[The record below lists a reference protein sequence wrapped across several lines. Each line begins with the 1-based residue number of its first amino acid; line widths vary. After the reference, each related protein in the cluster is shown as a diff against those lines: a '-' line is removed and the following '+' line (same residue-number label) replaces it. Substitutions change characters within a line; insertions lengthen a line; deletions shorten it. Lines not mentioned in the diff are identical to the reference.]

1 MEKQTII
8 SISREYGSAGH
19 EIARNIAS
27 DLGLKFYD
35 RGMLDE
41 IAKTMNVDVEVLQK
55 YDEKPRNFI
64 LSRRVGTHTNS
75 MEEIIAE
82 FQFDFIRK
90 KAEEGESFV
99 IVGRCAE
106 TVLKDFDR
114 LISIF
119 ITGERQHKID
129 RVMEHFQISESQAI
143 AKMTRHDRT
152 RKQYHNRHS
161 DAKWGDSR
169 LYDLCMN
176 SSPLGI
182 PGTIRVLEN
191 YIQERIQAFDA
202 Q

>member
-1 MEKQTII
+1 MKKQMII
-8 SISREYGSAGH
+8 SISREFGSGGH
-19 EIARNIAS
+19 EIAENIAR
-27 DLGLKFYD
+27 DLDLKFYD

-41 IAKTMNVDVEVLQK
+41 IAENMNVDVEVLQK
-55 YDEKPRNFI
+55 YDEKPRNYM
-64 LSRRVGTHTNS
+64 LSRRVGNHTNS

-82 FQFDFIRK
+82 YQFDFIRK

-106 TVLKDFDR
+106 TVLKDFEE

-119 ITGERQHKID
+119 ITGERQHKIK
-129 RVMEHFQISESQAI
+129 RVMEHFNLPENKAI
-143 AKMTRHDRT
+143 AKMLRHDRK

-182 PGTIRVLEN
+182 EGTIRMLEN
-191 YIQERIQAFDA
+191 YIKERMV
-202 Q
+202 